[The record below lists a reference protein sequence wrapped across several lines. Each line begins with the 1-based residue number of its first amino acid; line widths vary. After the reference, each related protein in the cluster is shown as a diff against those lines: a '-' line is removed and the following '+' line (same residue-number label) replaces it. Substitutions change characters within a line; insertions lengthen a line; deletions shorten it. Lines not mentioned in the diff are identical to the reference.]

1 MFAVRDRRWWRWRRG
16 GQLIGFRALRGGV
29 LCLPACEGYRAGMS
43 DLLPPLR
50 EDWQRCL
57 AVAAHPDDI
66 EYGAASAIARWTA
79 QGKHV
84 TYLLATRGEAGIDSM
99 HPDQA
104 GPLREAEER
113 AGALEVGVETV
124 EFLDYRDG
132 VIEDS
137 LALRRDIVR
146 AIRRHRPEVVI
157 SGAFSVRMIGGMTN
171 QADHRVVGLATLD
184 AARDA
189 GNRWIFPELA
199 DEGVQPWGGVRYVGF
214 AGAQQPTHGVDVT
227 GEPLRRGI
235 ASLAAHAEYTK
246 ALGAGAFEPGPFL
259 TWIASM
265 GGQAMGVQAATLFD
279 VHTLIA
285 EGPPPWL

>member
-1 MFAVRDRRWWRWRRG
+1 VTDLPPAKPDT
-16 GQLIGFRALRGGV
+16 
-29 LCLPACEGYRAGMS
+29 LPA
-43 DLLPPLR
+43 LP
-50 EDWQRCL
+50 ENWDRCL

-66 EYGAASAIARWTA
+66 EYGTASAIARWTS
-79 QGKHV
+79 QGKQV
-84 TYLLATRGEAGIDSM
+84 TYLLATRGEAGIDGL

-113 AGALEVGVETV
+113 AGAREVGVDVV
-124 EFLDYRDG
+124 EFLDHRDG
-132 VIEDS
+132 VVEEGIG
-137 LALRRDIVR
+137 LRRDLVR
-146 AIRRHRPEVVI
+146 TIRRWRPEVIV

-199 DEGVQPWGGVRYVGF
+199 DEGLLPWGGVRYVCF
-214 AGAQQPTHGVDVT
+214 AGAERPTHGVELT
-227 GEPLRRGI
+227 GEQLERGI

-246 ALGAGAFEPGPFL
+246 GLGEGGFEPGPFL
-259 TWIASM
+259 TWFAKM
-265 GGQAMGVQAATLFD
+265 GGPAMGAELAVLFD
-279 VHTLIA
+279 VHTLRP